1 MKNTNMPRMVI
12 TKPNTVEK
20 IAKTKEKVVI
30 MEVMTKNI
38 VKLAVTNQDL
48 VKITAKMLAINDI

>member
-30 MEVMTKNI
+30 MEVMTKDI

-48 VKITAKMLAINDI
+48 VKITAKMLAINDT

>member
-1 MKNTNMPRMVI
+1 
-12 TKPNTVEK
+12 
-20 IAKTKEKVVI
+20 
-30 MEVMTKNI
+30 MEVMTKDI